1 MLIKSIATSSY
12 SAPIVISGIKSVDE
26 VAYSVGEDHYVL
38 RPKNPQNRLLV
49 AKVVVANNRSA
60 RSTMLVDER
69 AAYFSDDKRS
79 NFLLV
84 DPYEAREAVSSSS
97 ENENRY
103 IPFLWGNIDLKENYH
118 TLNVCYSNDIE
129 LNLFEKIRHKMG
141 IKPNKGE
148 KWSLT
153 QEFLLFYS
161 NSNKKTVVVDQ
172 KRKRMEIVCCERRNC
187 LYNEK
192 NLMLTKDNILD
203 LKGVRRILTERNEE
217 EVDAWKMKLAKK
229 KQKKQNK
236 AMEEIVANWK
246 SVAGLSTRK

>member
-1 MLIKSIATSSY
+1 MLEHTRVRRYSTSWISFV
-12 SAPIVISGIKSVDE
+12 SIVIVGIFVIQSGCYREYDRGASAYGASLTVVINGIEVLDE

-103 IPFLWGNIDLKENYH
+103 IPFLWGNIDLKENYQ
-118 TLNVCYSNDIE
+118 VEGWMVFESPPEPE
-129 LNLFEKIRHKMG
+129 LTSFYWEQSDPIRV
-141 IKPNKGE
+141 P
-148 KWSLT
+148 
-153 QEFLLFYS
+153 
-161 NSNKKTVVVDQ
+161 
-172 KRKRMEIVCCERRNC
+172 
-187 LYNEK
+187 
-192 NLMLTKDNILD
+192 
-203 LKGVRRILTERNEE
+203 LK
-217 EVDAWKMKLAKK
+217 
-229 KQKKQNK
+229 
-236 AMEEIVANWK
+236 
-246 SVAGLSTRK
+246 